1 MLKIFKNKRAQNT
14 AEYAILIALVVGGV
28 IAMQTYAQRTL
39 QGRLRDASVA
49 FRDQTTGIS
58 SNNSATTLQ
67 YEPYYTN
74 TATSVDKVSDKTQTA
89 ANQTDT
95 TLTTKLSANYVDKTE
110 YSNAAVSS
118 NSLLGAEINAGF

>member
-39 QGRLRDASVA
+39 QGRLRDASVSL
-49 FRDQTTGIS
+49 RDQTNAIG
-58 SNNSATTLQ
+58 NTLQ

-74 TATSVDKVSDKTQTA
+74 SQSNVDKSAVKEQTA
-89 ANQTDT
+89 KDQTDT
-95 TLTTKLSANYVDKTE
+95 NLTTKKVDGYVDRTE
-110 YSNAAVSS
+110 YNNAAVVT
-118 NSLLGAEINAGF
+118 NGLTDEEKNAGF

>member
-39 QGRLRDASVA
+39 QGRLRDASVKL
-49 FRDQTTGIS
+49 RDETNAIG
-58 SNNSATTLQ
+58 NTLQ

-74 TATSVDKVSDKTQTA
+74 TSALMDKSSTKTQTA
-89 ANQTDT
+89 VDQTD
-95 TLTTKLSANYVDKTE
+95 LNVSTKAMGSVDRTE
-110 YSNAAVSS
+110 YNNAAVRAT
-118 NSLLGAEINAGF
+118 GQAGEAGM